1 MIADLP
7 RHLGRRHRRRQ
18 ALQLERA
25 NGSEIVAAATPGE
38 DPHDVADEDLRALG
52 GVAQPAGFD
61 DRRPEAVVAL
71 PHDVA
76 GAEPDADRH
85 RSGRAACQPLDPA
98 LHRLCRRNCFDGGV
112 EHDHQAVAG
121 ALDLVTAVGSDCI
134 TQHAVVRPAQLIGG
148 VVADGLAQR
157 GGADEI
163 GKEDSGR
170 RRPTRLPCPRCHGAH
185 ATGAPSPIRSR
196 PMAGGFD
203 PFDPGQAQ
211 RAWPLLKE
219 LRRQGPVAPIAGG
232 MHYVTRHAECR
243 EVLRDTEAFS
253 NASGMKAQG
262 VEVPLEDRILGELDP
277 PQHSVVRRV
286 MVTALTPKVVHAAEP
301 FIRGTA
307 EGLLDV
313 VTVPGRAD
321 LVPAY
326 SVPLPNRV
334 TVHLLGFPA
343 EDADTI
349 AGWAGGLMVSEFPRT
364 NRTERGEGFAGA
376 FPEFAGYIDEK
387 VDHRLR
393 DVERGKDVP
402 DDVLTRL
409 VQLEVDG
416 ERLNRNQLRA
426 LTRNLITGG
435 LTTTSQ
441 LLGNLLYELLTVP
454 GLEQIV
460 RRDAGALANAVE
472 ESLRIAPPL
481 LFVARGCVHDTS
493 VGDTPVAAGERVIV
507 GTGSA
512 NRDELLFEEG
522 DEFRVDRPNADQHL
536 TFGYGPHV
544 CPGAAMARIVARIG
558 IAVFL
563 ERFPPGSVRLA
574 ADYEFENV
582 PTFFEIGPRR
592 LPVDTGVA

>member
-1 MIADLP
+1 MP
-7 RHLGRRHRRRQ
+7 
-18 ALQLERA
+18 
-25 NGSEIVAAATPGE
+25 
-38 DPHDVADEDLRALG
+38 
-52 GVAQPAGFD
+52 
-61 DRRPEAVVAL
+61 
-71 PHDVA
+71 
-76 GAEPDADRH
+76 
-85 RSGRAACQPLDPA
+85 
-98 LHRLCRRNCFDGGV
+98 
-112 EHDHQAVAG
+112 
-121 ALDLVTAVGSDCI
+121 
-134 TQHAVVRPAQLIGG
+134 
-148 VVADGLAQR
+148 
-157 GGADEI
+157 
-163 GKEDSGR
+163 
-170 RRPTRLPCPRCHGAH
+170 
-185 ATGAPSPIRSR
+185 
-196 PMAGGFD
+196 GGFD

-219 LRRQGPVAPIAGG
+219 LRRKGPVAPIAGG

-243 EVLRDTEAFS
+243 EVLRDTESFS

-262 VEVPLEDRILGELDP
+262 VEVPFEDRILGELDP

-307 EGLLDV
+307 EGLLDG
-313 VTVPGRAD
+313 VTVPGQAD
-321 LVPAY
+321 LVAAY

-349 AGWAGGLMVSEFPRT
+349 AAWAGELMVSEFPRT

-376 FPEFAGYIDEK
+376 FPEFAGYIDDK
-387 VDHRLR
+387 IDHRLR
-393 DVERGKDVP
+393 EVERGKDVP

-409 VQLEVDG
+409 VRLEVDDV
-416 ERLNRNQLRA
+416 RLTRSQLRA

-441 LLGNLLYELLTVP
+441 LLGNLLHQLLSTP
-454 GLEQIV
+454 GLEHTLRV
-460 RRDAGALANAVE
+460 EEGALANAVE
-472 ESLRIAPPL
+472 ESLRISPPL
-481 LFVARGCVHDTS
+481 LFLARGCVHDTS
-493 VGDTPVAAGERVIV
+493 IGDSPIAAGERVIV

-512 NRDELLFEEG
+512 NRDELLFEDA

-558 IAVFL
+558 IATFL

-574 ADYEFENV
+574 EDYEFENV

-592 LPVDTGVA
+592 LSVDTGVA

>member
-1 MIADLP
+1 
-7 RHLGRRHRRRQ
+7 
-18 ALQLERA
+18 
-25 NGSEIVAAATPGE
+25 
-38 DPHDVADEDLRALG
+38 
-52 GVAQPAGFD
+52 
-61 DRRPEAVVAL
+61 
-71 PHDVA
+71 
-76 GAEPDADRH
+76 
-85 RSGRAACQPLDPA
+85 
-98 LHRLCRRNCFDGGV
+98 
-112 EHDHQAVAG
+112 
-121 ALDLVTAVGSDCI
+121 
-134 TQHAVVRPAQLIGG
+134 
-148 VVADGLAQR
+148 
-157 GGADEI
+157 
-163 GKEDSGR
+163 
-170 RRPTRLPCPRCHGAH
+170 
-185 ATGAPSPIRSR
+185 
-196 PMAGGFD
+196 MAGGFD

-232 MHYVTRHAECR
+232 MQYVTRHAECR

-307 EGLLDV
+307 EGLLDG

-349 AGWAGGLMVSEFPRT
+349 AGWAGELMVSEFPRT

-460 RRDAGALANAVE
+460 RGDAGALANAVE

-493 VGDTPVAAGERVIV
+493 VGDTPVAAGGRVIV

>member
-1 MIADLP
+1 MP
-7 RHLGRRHRRRQ
+7 
-18 ALQLERA
+18 
-25 NGSEIVAAATPGE
+25 
-38 DPHDVADEDLRALG
+38 
-52 GVAQPAGFD
+52 
-61 DRRPEAVVAL
+61 
-71 PHDVA
+71 
-76 GAEPDADRH
+76 
-85 RSGRAACQPLDPA
+85 
-98 LHRLCRRNCFDGGV
+98 
-112 EHDHQAVAG
+112 
-121 ALDLVTAVGSDCI
+121 
-134 TQHAVVRPAQLIGG
+134 
-148 VVADGLAQR
+148 
-157 GGADEI
+157 
-163 GKEDSGR
+163 
-170 RRPTRLPCPRCHGAH
+170 
-185 ATGAPSPIRSR
+185 
-196 PMAGGFD
+196 GGFD

-219 LRRQGPVAPIAGG
+219 LRRKGPVAPIAGG

-243 EVLRDTEAFS
+243 EVLRDTESFS

-262 VEVPLEDRILGELDP
+262 VEVPFEDRILGELDP

-307 EGLLDV
+307 EGLLDG
-313 VTVPGRAD
+313 VTVPGQAD
-321 LVPAY
+321 LVAAY

-349 AGWAGGLMVSEFPRT
+349 AAWAGELMVSEFPRT

-376 FPEFAGYIDEK
+376 FPEFAGYIDDK
-387 VDHRLR
+387 IDHRLR
-393 DVERGKDVP
+393 EVERGKDVP

-409 VQLEVDG
+409 VRLEVDDV
-416 ERLNRNQLRA
+416 RLTRSQLRA

-441 LLGNLLYELLTVP
+441 LLGNLLHQLLSTP
-454 GLEQIV
+454 GLEHTLRV
-460 RRDAGALANAVE
+460 EEGALANAVE

-481 LFVARGCVHDTS
+481 LFLARGCVHDTS
-493 VGDTPVAAGERVIV
+493 IGDSPIAAGERVIV

-512 NRDELLFEEG
+512 NRDELLFDDA

-558 IAVFL
+558 IATFL
-563 ERFPPGSVRLA
+563 ERFPSGSVRLA
-574 ADYEFENV
+574 DDYEFENV

>member
-1 MIADLP
+1 MP
-7 RHLGRRHRRRQ
+7 
-18 ALQLERA
+18 
-25 NGSEIVAAATPGE
+25 
-38 DPHDVADEDLRALG
+38 
-52 GVAQPAGFD
+52 
-61 DRRPEAVVAL
+61 
-71 PHDVA
+71 
-76 GAEPDADRH
+76 
-85 RSGRAACQPLDPA
+85 
-98 LHRLCRRNCFDGGV
+98 
-112 EHDHQAVAG
+112 
-121 ALDLVTAVGSDCI
+121 
-134 TQHAVVRPAQLIGG
+134 
-148 VVADGLAQR
+148 
-157 GGADEI
+157 
-163 GKEDSGR
+163 
-170 RRPTRLPCPRCHGAH
+170 
-185 ATGAPSPIRSR
+185 
-196 PMAGGFD
+196 GGFD

-219 LRRQGPVAPIAGG
+219 LRRKGPVAPIAGG

-243 EVLRDTEAFS
+243 EVLRDTESFS

-262 VEVPLEDRILGELDP
+262 VEVPFEDRILGELDP

-307 EGLLDV
+307 EGLLDG
-313 VTVPGRAD
+313 VTVPGQAD
-321 LVPAY
+321 LVAAY

-349 AGWAGGLMVSEFPRT
+349 AAWAGELMVSEFPRT

-376 FPEFAGYIDEK
+376 FPEFAGYIDDK
-387 VDHRLR
+387 IDHRLR
-393 DVERGKDVP
+393 EVERGKDVP

-409 VQLEVDG
+409 VRLEVDDV
-416 ERLNRNQLRA
+416 RLTRSQLRA

-441 LLGNLLYELLTVP
+441 LLGNLLHQLLSTP
-454 GLEQIV
+454 RLEHTLRV
-460 RRDAGALANAVE
+460 EEGALANAVE
-472 ESLRIAPPL
+472 ESLRISPPL
-481 LFVARGCVHDTS
+481 LFLARGCVHDTS
-493 VGDTPVAAGERVIV
+493 IGDSPIAAGERVIV

-512 NRDELLFEEG
+512 NRDELLFDDA

-558 IAVFL
+558 IATFL

-574 ADYEFENV
+574 EDYEFENV

-592 LPVDTGVA
+592 LSVDTGVA

>member
-1 MIADLP
+1 
-7 RHLGRRHRRRQ
+7 
-18 ALQLERA
+18 
-25 NGSEIVAAATPGE
+25 
-38 DPHDVADEDLRALG
+38 
-52 GVAQPAGFD
+52 
-61 DRRPEAVVAL
+61 
-71 PHDVA
+71 
-76 GAEPDADRH
+76 
-85 RSGRAACQPLDPA
+85 
-98 LHRLCRRNCFDGGV
+98 
-112 EHDHQAVAG
+112 
-121 ALDLVTAVGSDCI
+121 
-134 TQHAVVRPAQLIGG
+134 
-148 VVADGLAQR
+148 
-157 GGADEI
+157 
-163 GKEDSGR
+163 
-170 RRPTRLPCPRCHGAH
+170 
-185 ATGAPSPIRSR
+185 
-196 PMAGGFD
+196 MAGGFD

-243 EVLRDTEAFS
+243 GVLRDTESFS
-253 NASGMKAQG
+253 NASGMKAPG
-262 VEVPLEDRILGELDP
+262 VEVPFEDRILGELDP

-286 MVTALTPKVVHAAEP
+286 MVTALTPKVVHAAEA

-307 EGLLDV
+307 EGLLDG

-321 LVPAY
+321 LVPAF

-343 EDADTI
+343 EDADKI
-349 AGWAGGLMVSEFPRT
+349 ATWAGELMVSEFPRT

-376 FPEFAGYIDEK
+376 FPDFAGYIDEK
-387 VDHRLR
+387 VDHRTR
-393 DVERGKDVP
+393 EIERGKDVP

-454 GLEQIV
+454 GLEQVV
-460 RRDAGALANAVE
+460 RADEGALANAIE

-493 VGDTPVAAGERVIV
+493 VGDSPVADGERVIV

-512 NRDELLFEEG
+512 NRDELIFEDG
-522 DEFRVDRPNADQHL
+522 DDFRVDRPNADQHL

-544 CPGAAMARIVARIG
+544 CPGAALARIVARIG
-558 IAVFL
+558 IAAFL

-574 ADYEFENV
+574 TDYEFENV

>member
-1 MIADLP
+1 
-7 RHLGRRHRRRQ
+7 
-18 ALQLERA
+18 
-25 NGSEIVAAATPGE
+25 
-38 DPHDVADEDLRALG
+38 
-52 GVAQPAGFD
+52 
-61 DRRPEAVVAL
+61 
-71 PHDVA
+71 
-76 GAEPDADRH
+76 
-85 RSGRAACQPLDPA
+85 
-98 LHRLCRRNCFDGGV
+98 
-112 EHDHQAVAG
+112 
-121 ALDLVTAVGSDCI
+121 
-134 TQHAVVRPAQLIGG
+134 
-148 VVADGLAQR
+148 
-157 GGADEI
+157 
-163 GKEDSGR
+163 
-170 RRPTRLPCPRCHGAH
+170 
-185 ATGAPSPIRSR
+185 
-196 PMAGGFD
+196 MAGGFD

-243 EVLRDTEAFS
+243 GVLRDTESFS
-253 NASGMKAQG
+253 NASGMKAPG
-262 VEVPLEDRILGELDP
+262 VEVPFEDRILGELDP

-307 EGLLDV
+307 AGLLDG

-321 LVPAY
+321 LVSAF

-343 EDADTI
+343 EDADMI
-349 AGWAGGLMVSEFPRT
+349 ATWAGELMVSEFPRT

-387 VDHRLR
+387 VDRR
-393 DVERGKDVP
+393 IGEVERGKAVP

-416 ERLNRNQLRA
+416 DRLNRNQLRA

-454 GLEQIV
+454 GLEQVV
-460 RRDAGALANAVE
+460 RADDGALANAIE

-493 VGDTPVAAGERVIV
+493 VGDSPVAAGERVIV

-512 NRDELLFEEG
+512 NRDELLFEDG

-544 CPGAAMARIVARIG
+544 CPGAGMARIVARIG
-558 IAVFL
+558 IAAFL

-574 ADYEFENV
+574 DDHEFENV

-592 LPVDTGVA
+592 LVVDTGIA

>member
-1 MIADLP
+1 MP
-7 RHLGRRHRRRQ
+7 
-18 ALQLERA
+18 
-25 NGSEIVAAATPGE
+25 
-38 DPHDVADEDLRALG
+38 
-52 GVAQPAGFD
+52 
-61 DRRPEAVVAL
+61 
-71 PHDVA
+71 
-76 GAEPDADRH
+76 
-85 RSGRAACQPLDPA
+85 
-98 LHRLCRRNCFDGGV
+98 
-112 EHDHQAVAG
+112 
-121 ALDLVTAVGSDCI
+121 
-134 TQHAVVRPAQLIGG
+134 
-148 VVADGLAQR
+148 
-157 GGADEI
+157 
-163 GKEDSGR
+163 
-170 RRPTRLPCPRCHGAH
+170 
-185 ATGAPSPIRSR
+185 
-196 PMAGGFD
+196 GGFD

-219 LRRQGPVAPIAGG
+219 LRRKGPVAPIAGG

-243 EVLRDTEAFS
+243 EVLRDTESFS

-262 VEVPLEDRILGELDP
+262 VEVPFEDRILGELDP

-307 EGLLDV
+307 EGLLDG
-313 VTVPGRAD
+313 VTVPGQAD
-321 LVPAY
+321 LVAAY

-349 AGWAGGLMVSEFPRT
+349 AAWAGELMVSEFPRT

-376 FPEFAGYIDEK
+376 FPEFAGYIDDK
-387 VDHRLR
+387 IDHRLR
-393 DVERGKDVP
+393 EVERGKDVP

-409 VQLEVDG
+409 VRLEVDDV
-416 ERLNRNQLRA
+416 RLTRSQLRA

-454 GLEQIV
+454 GLEHVV
-460 RRDAGALANAVE
+460 RADASALANAVE

-481 LFVARGCVHDTS
+481 LFLARGCVHDTS
-493 VGDTPVAAGERVIV
+493 VGDSPIDAGERVIV

-512 NRDELLFEEG
+512 NRDELLFEDG

-558 IAVFL
+558 IAAFL
-563 ERFPPGSVRLA
+563 DRFPPGSVRLA
-574 ADYEFENV
+574 ADFEFENV
-582 PTFFEIGPRR
+582 PTFFEIGPRG
-592 LPVDTGVA
+592 LPVDTGIA

>member
-1 MIADLP
+1 
-7 RHLGRRHRRRQ
+7 
-18 ALQLERA
+18 
-25 NGSEIVAAATPGE
+25 
-38 DPHDVADEDLRALG
+38 
-52 GVAQPAGFD
+52 
-61 DRRPEAVVAL
+61 
-71 PHDVA
+71 
-76 GAEPDADRH
+76 
-85 RSGRAACQPLDPA
+85 
-98 LHRLCRRNCFDGGV
+98 
-112 EHDHQAVAG
+112 
-121 ALDLVTAVGSDCI
+121 
-134 TQHAVVRPAQLIGG
+134 
-148 VVADGLAQR
+148 
-157 GGADEI
+157 
-163 GKEDSGR
+163 
-170 RRPTRLPCPRCHGAH
+170 
-185 ATGAPSPIRSR
+185 
-196 PMAGGFD
+196 MAGGFD

-243 EVLRDTEAFS
+243 GVLRDTESFS
-253 NASGMKAQG
+253 NASGMKAPG
-262 VEVPLEDRILGELDP
+262 VEVPFEDRILGELDP

-286 MVTALTPKVVHAAEP
+286 MVTALTPKVVHAAEA

-307 EGLLDV
+307 KGLLDG

-321 LVPAY
+321 LVPAF

-343 EDADTI
+343 EDADKI
-349 AGWAGGLMVSEFPRT
+349 ATWAGELMVSEFPRT

-376 FPEFAGYIDEK
+376 FPDFAGYIDEK
-387 VDHRLR
+387 VDHRTR
-393 DVERGKDVP
+393 EIERGKDVP
-402 DDVLTRL
+402 DGVLTRL

-454 GLEQIV
+454 GLEQVV
-460 RRDAGALANAVE
+460 RADEGALANAIE

-493 VGDTPVAAGERVIV
+493 VGDSPVADGERVIV

-512 NRDELLFEEG
+512 NRDELIFEDG
-522 DEFRVDRPNADQHL
+522 DDFRVDRPNADQHL

-544 CPGAAMARIVARIG
+544 CPGAALARIVARIG
-558 IAVFL
+558 IAAFL

-574 ADYEFENV
+574 TDYEFENV
-582 PTFFEIGPRR
+582 RTFFEIGPRR

>member
-1 MIADLP
+1 
-7 RHLGRRHRRRQ
+7 
-18 ALQLERA
+18 
-25 NGSEIVAAATPGE
+25 
-38 DPHDVADEDLRALG
+38 
-52 GVAQPAGFD
+52 
-61 DRRPEAVVAL
+61 
-71 PHDVA
+71 
-76 GAEPDADRH
+76 
-85 RSGRAACQPLDPA
+85 
-98 LHRLCRRNCFDGGV
+98 
-112 EHDHQAVAG
+112 
-121 ALDLVTAVGSDCI
+121 
-134 TQHAVVRPAQLIGG
+134 
-148 VVADGLAQR
+148 
-157 GGADEI
+157 
-163 GKEDSGR
+163 
-170 RRPTRLPCPRCHGAH
+170 
-185 ATGAPSPIRSR
+185 
-196 PMAGGFD
+196 MAGGFD

-232 MHYVTRHAECR
+232 MQYVTRHAECR
-243 EVLRDTEAFS
+243 DVLRDTEAFS

-307 EGLLDV
+307 EGLLDG

-402 DDVLTRL
+402 GDVLTRL

-454 GLEQIV
+454 GLEQTV
-460 RRDAGALANAVE
+460 RGDEGALANAVE

-493 VGDTPVAAGERVIV
+493 VGDTPVAAGGRVIV

-522 DEFRVDRPNADQHL
+522 DEFRVDRTNADQHL

>member
-1 MIADLP
+1 M
-7 RHLGRRHRRRQ
+7 
-18 ALQLERA
+18 
-25 NGSEIVAAATPGE
+25 PG
-38 DPHDVADEDLRALG
+38 A
-52 GVAQPAGFD
+52 
-61 DRRPEAVVAL
+61 
-71 PHDVA
+71 
-76 GAEPDADRH
+76 
-85 RSGRAACQPLDPA
+85 
-98 LHRLCRRNCFDGGV
+98 
-112 EHDHQAVAG
+112 
-121 ALDLVTAVGSDCI
+121 
-134 TQHAVVRPAQLIGG
+134 
-148 VVADGLAQR
+148 
-157 GGADEI
+157 
-163 GKEDSGR
+163 
-170 RRPTRLPCPRCHGAH
+170 
-185 ATGAPSPIRSR
+185 
-196 PMAGGFD
+196 FD

-219 LRRQGPVAPIAGG
+219 LRREGPVAPIAGG

-262 VEVPLEDRILGELDP
+262 VEVPFEDRILGELDP

-307 EGLLDV
+307 EGLLDG

-321 LVPAY
+321 LVAAY

-349 AGWAGGLMVSEFPRT
+349 AAWAGELMVSEFPRT

-376 FPEFAGYIDEK
+376 FPEFAGYIDHK
-387 VDHRLR
+387 IDHRSR
-393 DVERGKDVP
+393 EVERGKDVP

-416 ERLNRNQLRA
+416 VRLTRKQLRA

-441 LLGNLLYELLTVP
+441 LLGNLLHQLLVTPELKHTLRI
-454 GLEQIV
+454 EE
-460 RRDAGALANAVE
+460 GALANAVE

-481 LFVARGCVHDTS
+481 LFLARGCVHDTS
-493 VGDTPVAAGERVIV
+493 IGDSPIAAGERVIV

-512 NRDELLFEEG
+512 NRDELLFEDG

-558 IAVFL
+558 IATFL

-574 ADYEFENV
+574 EDYEFENV